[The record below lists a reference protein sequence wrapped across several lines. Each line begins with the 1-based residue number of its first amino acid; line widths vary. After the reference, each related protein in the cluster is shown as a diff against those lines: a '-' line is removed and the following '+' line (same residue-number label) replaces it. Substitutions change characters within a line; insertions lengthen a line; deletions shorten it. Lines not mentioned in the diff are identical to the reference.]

1 MRPGGVGGERLAQNK
16 RKAGCETGEGGK
28 KERGKKKKMVGL
40 LQFQGRMGGGRDVM
54 GDHGA
59 SSVWTIPTKSINHS
73 LGKY

>member
-40 LQFQGRMGGGRDVM
+40 LQFQGRMGGGEMLWETMVPRVS
-54 GDHGA
+54 GLF
-59 SSVWTIPTKSINHS
+59 PQS
-73 LGKY
+73 LLIIH